1 MQRMAETTDRQ
12 FALAPGD
19 ALFLDFD
26 GTLAG
31 LQDNADTVSLLSGM
45 DDVLVSCAE
54 RVGGALAV
62 LSGRDLCDLA
72 KRVPSELWRF
82 GNHGLRRAAPYETPV
97 GSLIDAPVE
106 LVAALQIIATRHPGI
121 QLEPKGPVLAMHYR
135 AEPGV
140 ARELGEELNLAIAP
154 FTDYSIQHGK
164 MVYEAKPSAANK
176 GACLTE
182 AMSGA
187 PFKGRRPVMI
197 GDDTTDED
205 AFSAAQSLGGLAVKV
220 GEGPTVAHYRL
231 TSVADVHALLREFA
245 SA

>member
-1 MQRMAETTDRQ
+1 MAVITDRE
-12 FALAPGD
+12 FALASDD

-45 DDVLVSCAE
+45 DDVLVSCAD

-62 LSGRDLCDLA
+62 LSGRDLGDLS
-72 KRVPSELWRF
+72 KRVPSGLWRF
-82 GNHGLRRAAPYETPV
+82 GNHGLRRAAPNE
-97 GSLIDAPVE
+97 APASTIAHAPAD
-106 LVAALQIIATRHPGI
+106 LVAALQILAKSHPGV
-121 QLEPKGPVLAMHYR
+121 QLEPKGPVLAVHYR
-135 AEPGV
+135 AAPDV
-140 ARELGEELNLAIAP
+140 AHELGEALNRAIEP
-154 FTDYSIQHGK
+154 FADYSLQHGK

-176 GACLTE
+176 GACLTD
-182 AMSGA
+182 AMSSA
-187 PFKGRRPVMI
+187 PFNGRRPVMI

-220 GEGPTVAHYRL
+220 GEGPSVAHHRL
-231 TSVADVHALLREFA
+231 ASVADVHALLREFA

>member
-1 MQRMAETTDRQ
+1 MAVTTDRA
-12 FALAPGD
+12 FALASDD

-31 LQDNADTVSLLSGM
+31 LQDDAATVSLLAGM
-45 DDVLVSCAE
+45 DAVLVACAE

-62 LSGRDLCDLA
+62 LSGRDLFDLS

-82 GNHGLRRAAPYETPV
+82 GNHGLRRAAPNETPV
-97 GSLIDAPVE
+97 GTIADAPAD
-106 LVAALQIIATRHPGI
+106 LVAALQIIATRHPGV
-121 QLEPKGPVLAMHYR
+121 QLEPKGPVLAVHYR
-135 AEPGV
+135 AAPSI
-140 ARELGEELNLAIAP
+140 ADELGAALNLAITP
-154 FTDYSIQHGK
+154 FADYSVQHGK

-176 GACLTE
+176 GACLIE
-182 AMSGA
+182 AMSSA

-205 AFSAAQSLGGLAVKV
+205 AFSAAQSLGGFAVKV
-220 GEGPTVAHYRL
+220 GEGSTVAQHRL
-231 TSVADVHALLREFA
+231 ASVADVHALLREFA

>member
-1 MQRMAETTDRQ
+1 MAETTDRQ

-45 DDVLVSCAE
+45 EDVLVSCAE

-62 LSGRDLCDLA
+62 LSGRDLSDLS
-72 KRVPSELWRF
+72 KRVPGNLWRF
-82 GNHGLRRAAPYETPV
+82 GNHGLRRAAPNETPT
-97 GSLIDAPVE
+97 STTADAPAG
-106 LVAALQIIATRHPGI
+106 LVAALQIIVTRNPGV
-121 QLEPKGPVLAMHYR
+121 QLEPKGPVLAIHYR
-135 AEPGV
+135 AAPGV
-140 ARELGEELNLAIAP
+140 EDELGQALNHAITP
-154 FTDYSIQHGK
+154 FADYSIQHGK

-176 GACLTE
+176 GVCLTE
-182 AMSGA
+182 AMSSA

-205 AFSAAQSLGGLAVKV
+205 AFSAAQSLRGLAIKV
-220 GEGPTVAHYRL
+220 GEGSTVAHHRL
-231 TSVADVHALLREFA
+231 ASVADVHALLREFA
-245 SA
+245 SS

>member
-1 MQRMAETTDRQ
+1 MAVTTDRE
-12 FALAPGD
+12 FALASDD

-31 LQDNADTVSLLSGM
+31 LQDNADTVSLVAGM
-45 DDVLVSCAE
+45 DAVLVACAE

-62 LSGRDLCDLA
+62 LSGRDLSDLS

-82 GNHGLRRAAPYETPV
+82 GNHGLRRAAPNETPA
-97 GSLIDAPVE
+97 GTIADAPAG
-106 LVAALQIIATRHPGI
+106 LVAALQVIATRHPGV
-121 QLEPKGPVLAMHYR
+121 QLEPKGPVLAVHYR
-135 AEPGV
+135 ATPSI
-140 ARELGEELNLAIAP
+140 ADELGAALNLVITP
-154 FTDYSIQHGK
+154 FTDYSVQHGK

-176 GACLTE
+176 GACLIE
-182 AMSGA
+182 AMLSA

-205 AFSAAQSLGGLAVKV
+205 AFSAAQSLGGFAVKV
-220 GEGPTVAHYRL
+220 GEGSTVAQHRL
-231 TSVADVHALLREFA
+231 ASVADVHALLREFA